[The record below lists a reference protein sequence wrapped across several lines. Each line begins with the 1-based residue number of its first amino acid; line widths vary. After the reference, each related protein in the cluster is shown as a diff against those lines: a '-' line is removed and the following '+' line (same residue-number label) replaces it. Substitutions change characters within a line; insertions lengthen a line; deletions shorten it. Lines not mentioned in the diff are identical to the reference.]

1 MVAQQTAWMN
11 SEEGIE
17 LFVAAA
23 ATYSLAGKENTN
35 AGALKEAGA
44 IAITDDGLPV
54 MDDDVMRRPKDCRAH
69 DLLFMQ
75 HAEDIEMTQ
84 HAPMNLSETS
94 EALGVRGQAAEA
106 EARIVERDI
115 ELVKTTGARY
125 HVLHTSTE
133 RSLNAVR
140 EAKRQGLPVSCEV
153 SPHHILLNDTACAN
167 GDPNT
172 KMNPPLRDEED
183 RLALIKGLADGTVD
197 AVATD
202 HAPHSEEEKAQ
213 GFERAPFGV
222 IGLETAFAA
231 VLHFVHNGTISPSR
245 AVELMTSGP
254 ARVLKRE
261 NHLGSLVG
269 EQQAAHACIVDPEL
283 DWCATRDTFQGKS
296 KNSAFLNRNF
306 KGKVVQTYVNGIL
319 KYQHN

>member
-1 MVAQQTAWMN
+1 MPNTKPTLDDPDLVAQQTAWMN

-54 MDDDVMRRPKDCRAH
+54 MDDDVMRQSLEDCRAH

-140 EAKRQGLPVSCEV
+140 SKATGLPVSCEV

-202 HAPHSEEEKAQ
+202 HAPHSEEEKPK
-213 GFERAPFGV
+213 GSSER
-222 IGLETAFAA
+222 
-231 VLHFVHNGTISPSR
+231 PS
-245 AVELMTSGP
+245 V
-254 ARVLKRE
+254 
-261 NHLGSLVG
+261 
-269 EQQAAHACIVDPEL
+269 
-283 DWCATRDTFQGKS
+283 
-296 KNSAFLNRNF
+296 
-306 KGKVVQTYVNGIL
+306 
-319 KYQHN
+319 